1 MCITPNYLN
10 EMITASMQ
18 VSAKQYIQNKVMGEA
33 KRMLTYTDLPV
44 SEIAARLTY
53 DTVSYFIRSFR
64 QHAGQTPLAYR
75 KMHKP

>member
-1 MCITPNYLN
+1 
-10 EMITASMQ
+10 
-18 VSAKQYIQNKVMGEA
+18 YIHNKVMGEA

-44 SEIAARLTY
+44 SEIAARLNY

>member
-1 MCITPNYLN
+1 
-10 EMITASMQ
+10 MQ
-18 VSAKQYIQNKVMGEA
+18 VSAKQYIHNKVMGEA

-44 SEIAARLTY
+44 SEIATRLNY

-75 KMHKP
+75 KCTNRKK